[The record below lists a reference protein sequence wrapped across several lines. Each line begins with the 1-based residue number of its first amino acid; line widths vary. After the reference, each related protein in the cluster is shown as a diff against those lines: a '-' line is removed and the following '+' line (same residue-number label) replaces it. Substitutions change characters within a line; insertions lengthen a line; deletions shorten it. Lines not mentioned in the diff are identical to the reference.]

1 MTLKVIR
8 YKNYGCTLTG
18 GGSPDNWEDKFYFSF
33 YELNNG
39 NIIELDL
46 FQSFKDDELILSQ
59 YDFSN
64 TKVRL
69 KSGKVREYK
78 FGKAKA
84 DDNYAMADEFF
95 KWFDSYPTHLEVK
108 DYYIIEEIEEKCV
121 KDFYLLNIEP
131 TKDIKTDTTEVK
143 VKTEF
148 YDSKNNQP

>member
-46 FQSFKDDELILSQ
+46 FQSFKNDVLILSQ

-95 KWFDSYPTHLEVK
+95 KWFDSYPTHAEVI
-108 DYYIIEEIEEKCV
+108 DWFAPYDEEEKCV
-121 KDFYLLNIEP
+121 KDFFDKNILK
-131 TKDIKTDTTEVK
+131 TKEVATNIINIKEG
-143 VKTEF
+143 
-148 YDSKNNQP
+148 